1 MRKRIQVFALIAI
14 LLNIAGCAT
23 AQNYEQRTI
32 DGRKY
37 YVHHVAPGN
46 TLFAIAK
53 SYSVEVSDLVAANPG
68 SDQGLSVG
76 SEILVPLDA
85 IDQKAAKKTEIRT
98 DGAYIMH
105 TVQKKE
111 TLFSL
116 SKQYGVS
123 INELSELNP
132 EAARQLSTGSVL
144 RIPVAKST
152 TVDEIYLAPA
162 SSDTFMVHQ
171 VVSGDT
177 PYSISKKYD
186 IPLDSL
192 NKANG
197 GFATGIRVGQWV
209 QIPKYK
215 QTFLEAQEA
224 LFLPEDSSLVQ
235 YKTGSRD
242 KYKIALLLPFEL
254 HLNDSLLKTLMA
266 GKELF
271 VLTEIALEYYR
282 GTRLAIDS
290 LKKLGLNADV
300 YVFDVGEDVVDAR
313 EIMRRPEMRDMHLI
327 FGPMH
332 KGSLGVV
339 SDESKKS
346 GTYLVSPNTF
356 TNEVFADNPYLFRA
370 SASRETMLR
379 YLANFTA
386 IQHASDN
393 VLMVNSEKAKDWP
406 YRKLFS
412 EYYNEV
418 MGTYPNAFSDSIR
431 SVTKN
436 QFLGEKASQWLKK
449 DQKNIIVVPSNELA
463 YVSDFLTRLS
473 SVDEAYDIQVYGLDQ
488 WIRYD
493 NIEAA
498 YKNRFKLR
506 LVSPGFVNYE
516 DAHVIDYLTKF
527 RNAYQMEPS
536 KWGYGFLGFD
546 LTMYFGKALIDHGLG
561 FPSSVGNDDMIG
573 TYSSYR
579 FGKSSTGLDF
589 ENKAVY
595 ILEYDA
601 YELKRIN

>member
-1 MRKRIQVFALIAI
+1 MRASKQVFI
-14 LLNIAGCAT
+14 LLAFVLQMAGCAT
-23 AQNYEQRTI
+23 AQTYQQKTV
-32 DGRKY
+32 DGKKY
-37 YVHHVAPGN
+37 YVHYVAPGN

-53 SYSVEVSDLVAANPG
+53 SFSVEVADLVAANPG
-68 SDQGLSVG
+68 ADQGLSIG
-76 SEILVPLDA
+76 QEILVPVDA
-85 IDQKAAKKTEIRT
+85 IDQKAARKSDIRT
-98 DGAYIMH
+98 EGEFVLH

-123 INELSELNP
+123 VNELSELNP
-132 EAARQLSTGSVL
+132 EAARQLATGAVL

-152 TVDEIYLAPA
+152 TIDQVYLAPA

-171 VVSGDT
+171 VVSGET

-186 IPLDSL
+186 IPLDSI
-192 NKANG
+192 NKAND
-197 GFATGIRVGQWV
+197 GFVSGIRIGQWIK
-209 QIPKYK
+209 IPKYK
-215 QTFLEAQEA
+215 EAFLEANEA
-224 LFLPEDSSLVQ
+224 LFEPVDSSMAIYASENLN
-235 YKTGSRD
+235 
-242 KYKIALLLPFEL
+242 KYNIAFLLPFEL
-254 HLNDSLLKTLMA
+254 HLNDSLVKSLMA

-282 GTRLAIDS
+282 GARIAIDS
-290 LKKLGLNADV
+290 LEKMGLNAEI

-313 EIMRRPEMRDMHLI
+313 EIMRRPEMRKMHMI

-339 SDESKKS
+339 SDESKKA

-386 IQHASDN
+386 IQHSSEN
-393 VLMVNSEKAKDWP
+393 VLMVNSEKPNDWP
-406 YRKLFS
+406 YRKLFKG
-412 EYYNEV
+412 YYNEA
-418 MGTYPNAFSDSIR
+418 MGTYPNTFSDSIR
-431 SVTKN
+431 SVTKD
-436 QFLGEKASQWLKK
+436 QFLGEKAAKWLKK
-449 DQKNIIVVPSNELA
+449 DVKNILIVPSNELA
-463 YVSDFLTRLS
+463 FVSDFLTRIS
-473 SVDEAYDIQVYGLDQ
+473 SLDSEYEIQVYGIDQ

-506 LVSPGFVNYE
+506 LVVPGFVNYE
-516 DAHVIDYLTKF
+516 EPHVIEYLSEF
-527 RNAYQMEPS
+527 RERYHMEPS
-536 KWGYGFLGFD
+536 RWGYGFLGYD
-546 LTMYFGKALIDHGLG
+546 LTMYFGKALLEHGLG
-561 FPSSVGNDDMIG
+561 FPRTAGDEDMIG
-573 TYSSYR
+573 TYTNYR
-579 FGKSSTGLDF
+579 FGKSSTGQDF
-589 ENKAVY
+589 ENKSVY